1 MVDTATAVDTA
12 DVEEPDDDRGGGWLL
27 PVGSAAAVLTSVLV
41 SVLASGPL
49 PDSVRIHWTLGAGE
63 YYGPEFA
70 PTALVLGLFP
80 VSVGL
85 AALVGWSVGATLER
99 VDGFDAVRPLYAA
112 AVLSTLTVLVAT
124 QAVVVWANL

>member
-1 MVDTATAVDTA
+1 MFDHATPVDSTDA
-12 DVEEPDDDRGGGWLL
+12 ERPDDDRGGGRLL
-27 PVGSAAAVLTSVLV
+27 PLGSVAATLASALL
-41 SVLASGPL
+41 SVLAHGLL
-49 PDSVRIHWTLGAGE
+49 PGSVRIHWTLGAGE

-80 VSVGL
+80 VAVALTALLGWGL
-85 AALVGWSVGATLER
+85 AATLSDVEAFER
-99 VDGFDAVRPLYAA
+99 VRPLYAA

>member
-1 MVDTATAVDTA
+1 MLDHATSVDST
-12 DVEEPDDDRGGGWLL
+12 DVEQPDDDRAEGRLL
-27 PVGSAAAVLTSVLV
+27 PLGSVAATLVSALV
-41 SVLASGPL
+41 SVLAYGPL

-80 VSVGL
+80 VAVAL